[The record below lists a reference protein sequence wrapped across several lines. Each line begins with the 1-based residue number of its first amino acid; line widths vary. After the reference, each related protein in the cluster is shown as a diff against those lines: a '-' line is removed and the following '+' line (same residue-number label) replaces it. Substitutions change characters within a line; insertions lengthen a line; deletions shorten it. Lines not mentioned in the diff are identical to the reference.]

1 MSRCTSVVGLKSS
14 AFYRKLA
21 FGEHSLLPAT
31 LSLDSIVDEPSSERL
46 FGVTLNNDLS
56 WNTHVIFLLKK
67 CKTFLFLLSRIKVV
81 LSFKQRKQSLIM
93 LKFFHILMCVIWCSG
108 TSVNKD
114 NNCITRTTPV
124 RSSQFY

>member
-1 MSRCTSVVGLKSS
+1 MSRCTSVVGLTSS

-56 WNTHVIFLLKK
+56 WNT
-67 CKTFLFLLSRIKVV
+67 LFVH
-81 LSFKQRKQSLIM
+81 SFKQK
-93 LKFFHILMCVIWCSG
+93 K
-108 TSVNKD
+108 NK
-114 NNCITRTTPV
+114 V
-124 RSSQFY
+124 L